1 MAVSV
6 VDTVRINSTDLK
18 NNEILVVEF
27 CGFRCFLYAGKGR
40 RLPCMCGLERLGTCK
55 CLATGLN
62 AFLSS
67 LSTSPRCSRNRS
79 PIGLPVSPIRRVGT
93 PQGESACLPPT
104 CSRFDSRTRGL
115 SLLVLYSAPRGFSP
129 GTSVF
134 PSPQKPTFDLI

>member
-27 CGFRCFLYAGKGR
+27 CGFRCFLYVGRGR
-40 RLPCMCGLERLGTCK
+40 RLPCMCCLERLGTYK
-55 CLATGLN
+55 CLATGL
-62 AFLSS
+62 S
-67 LSTSPRCSRNRS
+67 SRNRS
-79 PIGLPVSPIRRVGT
+79 PIGLPVSPIRGVGT

-104 CSRFDSRTRGL
+104 CSRFDSRTRRL